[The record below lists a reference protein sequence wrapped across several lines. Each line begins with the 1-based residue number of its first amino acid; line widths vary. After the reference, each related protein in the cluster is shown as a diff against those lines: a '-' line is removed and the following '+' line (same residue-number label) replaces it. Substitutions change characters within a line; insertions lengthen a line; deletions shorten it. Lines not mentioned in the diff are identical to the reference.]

1 MGKSEG
7 DSQSWLVTYSDLV
20 TLILTFFVLLYTM
33 TSGVEKTSF
42 NSFIQYFQK
51 NAGFLPESQAAVE
64 SIENK
69 IDPEQLEAMME
80 EQMQRWEAFADFLHK
95 QDLSSEVDMQLLQDG
110 VKITLSDSLT
120 FESGSSEL
128 LPVAEVVLKQV
139 AEVMGDRVLDTE
151 VQGHTDNVPI
161 SNMIYQSNWHL
172 GAARSVSVV
181 QYLQSQADM
190 DPAHFKASSFGE
202 YRPVSEN
209 ETPDGRRKNRRVEIY
224 LRDMIARGALEAVM
238 PFEEPIPVYNPT
250 KS

>member
-7 DSQSWLVTYSDLV
+7 DSQGWLVTYSDLV

-69 IDPEQLEAMME
+69 IEPEQLEQMME
-80 EQMQRWEAFADFLHK
+80 EQMERWEAFADFLHE
-95 QDLSSEVDMQLLQDG
+95 QDVASEVDIQLLRDG

-128 LPVAEVVLKQV
+128 LPEAKIVLQQV
-139 AEVMGDRVLDTE
+139 AEVLGEREIDIE

-161 SNMIYQSNWHL
+161 SNILFQSNWHL

-181 QYLQSQADM
+181 QYLQAQADM
-190 DPAHFKASSFGE
+190 APSHFKASSFGE

-209 ETPDGRRKNRRVEIY
+209 ETADGRRRNRRVEIY
-224 LRDMIARGALEAVM
+224 LKDLIARGALEAVL
-238 PFEEPIPVYNPT
+238 PFDEPIPVYNPT
-250 KS
+250 TN

>member
-51 NAGFLPESQAAVE
+51 NAGFLPESQAAIE
-64 SIENK
+64 SIENE
-69 IDPEQLEAMME
+69 IDTERLEEMME
-80 EQMQRWEAFADFLHK
+80 EQMERWQAFADFLHE
-95 QDLSSEVDMQLLQDG
+95 QDLSSEVDIQLLQNG

-128 LPVAEVVLKQV
+128 LPVAKVVLEQV
-139 AEVMGDRVLDTE
+139 AEVLGDRVLDIE

-181 QYLQSQADM
+181 QYLQQMAEI

-202 YRPVSEN
+202 YQPVSEN
-209 ETPDGRRKNRRVEIY
+209 ETADGRRKNRRVEIY
-224 LRDMIARGALEAVM
+224 LKDLIARGALEAVL

-250 KS
+250 NS

>member
-7 DSQSWLVTYSDLV
+7 NTQGWLVTYSDLV

-69 IDPEQLEAMME
+69 IEPEQLEQMME
-80 EQMQRWEAFADFLHK
+80 EQMERWQAFADFLYE
-95 QDLSSEVDMQLLQDG
+95 QDLSSEVDIQLLQDG

-120 FESGSSEL
+120 FDSGSSDL
-128 LPVAEVVLKQV
+128 LPVAKVVLEQV
-139 AEVMGDRVLDTE
+139 AEVLGDRVLEIE

-161 SNMIYQSNWHL
+161 SNILYQSNWHL

-181 QYLQSQADM
+181 QYLQAQAEI
-190 DPAHFKASSFGE
+190 DPSNFKASSFGE

-209 ETPDGRRKNRRVEIY
+209 ETANGRRRNRRVEIY
-224 LRDMIARGALEAVM
+224 LRDLIAREALEAVL
-238 PFEEPIPVYNPT
+238 PFDEPIPVYNPAT
-250 KS
+250 N